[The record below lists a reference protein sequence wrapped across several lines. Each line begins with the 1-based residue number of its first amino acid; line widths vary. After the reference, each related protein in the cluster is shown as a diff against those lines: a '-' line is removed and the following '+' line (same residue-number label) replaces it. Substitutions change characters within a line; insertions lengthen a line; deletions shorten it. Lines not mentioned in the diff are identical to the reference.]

1 MKIYYTPTSPFV
13 RKVLVCARELG
24 LEDRIETELLRP
36 TPTKA
41 DPTLSKANPLNKI
54 PALVLEDGSTLYD
67 SPVICEYLQT
77 LAPARALVAASGA
90 DRWRALRLQ
99 ALCDGVLDAGILHF
113 YEKAH
118 RPDNLWWD
126 PWLEG
131 QQEKALQGLDA
142 LEREVAHFGATVD
155 LAQICAGVTLGWLEF
170 RNVFGDIRA
179 NRRNLFHWY
188 DEFAKR
194 PSMVATA
201 PHA

>member
-24 LEDRIETELLRP
+24 LADRIETELLRP

-67 SPVICEYLQT
+67 SPVICEYLAT
-77 LAPARALVAASGA
+77 LAPERSLVAASGA
-90 DRWRALRLQ
+90 ERWRVLRLQ

-118 RPDNLWWD
+118 RPSNLWWD

-142 LEREVAHFGATVD
+142 LESEVARFGDRVD

-179 NRRNLFHWY
+179 NRRELFRWY

-194 PSMVATA
+194 PSMVATV